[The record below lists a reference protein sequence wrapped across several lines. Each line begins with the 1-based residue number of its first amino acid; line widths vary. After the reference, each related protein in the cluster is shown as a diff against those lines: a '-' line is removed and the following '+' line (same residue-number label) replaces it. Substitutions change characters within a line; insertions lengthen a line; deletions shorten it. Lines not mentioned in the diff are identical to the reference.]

1 MRTFENLSEKI
12 SNGKELDFGDILSR
26 TFELFKKVWL
36 QGFLLMVIL
45 CIVMV
50 PLFVAIY
57 MPMYSSL
64 MEQMQNGDYNPNDA
78 SNLFAGQS
86 DNFRYRIIGFTF
98 VISFLTT
105 ALVSAFHSVV
115 AKLDRGEAF
124 NFSDLFQFFRV
135 KYFDRI
141 FAIASF
147 SLLIALLNFAFEKFL
162 SPSTATVLNLVLNV
176 VLSVYTTLFVVFFAF
191 NPHLKA
197 GEIFSLSFNLGSKK
211 WLLIFGLTVITA
223 IIGMLGA
230 IVCGFGVLFT
240 ISIVYLPIYLVYKDV
255 IGFNKTTDIDRI
267 GQE

>member
-1 MRTFENLSEKI
+1 MSTFENLLEKI
-12 SNGKELDFGDILSR
+12 NNVKQLDFGDILSS

-45 CIVMV
+45 CVVMI

-57 MPMYSSL
+57 IPVYSSL
-64 MEQMQNGDYNPNDA
+64 MEQMQNGDYTPNDA
-78 SNLFAGQS
+78 GNLFAGQS

-105 ALVSAFHSVV
+105 ALVAAFHKII
-115 AKLDRGEAF
+115 AKLDNEEAF
-124 NFSDLFQFFRV
+124 SFSDFFQFFKV

-162 SPSTATVLNLVLNV
+162 PAATATMLNLVLNV
-176 VLSVYTTLFVVFFAF
+176 ILSVYTSLFVVFFAF
-191 NPHLKA
+191 NSHLKA

-211 WLLIFGLTVITA
+211 WLLIFGLMVITA

-230 IVCGFGVLFT
+230 IACGFGMLFT
-240 ISIVYLPIYLVYKDV
+240 ISIVYLPIYLIYKDV
-255 IGFNKTTDIDRI
+255 IGFNKTTAIDRI